1 MNTPPKINS
10 PSSKFDIM
18 SHNTAID
25 AALADLESQD
35 IINYAETARSYGVN
49 RITLMNRYKG
59 KSTSRHEAQAQTNMA
74 LTPSQEEV
82 LVDYILKLT
91 ARGTPPSPYIVKNMA
106 EELAKKELGK
116 H

>member
-59 KSTSRHEAQAQTNMA
+59 KSTSRHEAQA
-74 LTPSQEEV
+74 
-82 LVDYILKLT
+82 
-91 ARGTPPSPYIVKNMA
+91 
-106 EELAKKELGK
+106 
-116 H
+116 